1 MTVVGPSKQDMS
13 AQSPPAQGWT
23 TASLEAIAQP
33 ELIDATPGLVT
44 VYSRLHAQLPASLVL
59 ELPVTR
65 IGREADNEVAIVEP
79 AVSRYHARLERRDAG
94 VWLID
99 NGSTNGTLVNGVRVT
114 ERRLEPQDIV
124 RIGDS
129 VFRFTASHAQD
140 YGPYRLDGVVESRRT
155 LRPKVR
161 SDLIGGYQIDLILC
175 ALEKVARAGLACVI
189 TGESGT
195 GKELVARTLHEA
207 SGRPGPYL
215 AVNCAALPA
224 NLLESELFGFRRGAF
239 TGATHD
245 KTGLVRAANGGTLFL
260 DEIGDMPLEAQAKL
274 LRVVQEREVLPLG
287 ATQPERVDVRIVCAT
302 HRDLDHEVATGRFR
316 GDLFARLRE
325 FMLRV
330 PPLRERKEDLY
341 PLTRRF
347 LARAGK
353 PNANISLP
361 FMLALAHYHWPY
373 NVRELESAI
382 RLSVAMADGA
392 ELGVQHLPEGIR
404 LGVRDHGRPEA
415 PVQSHGSE
423 RLPERAGERTL
434 ERTPTEEEMRELCA
448 RHRGNVTTMGRELGK
463 ERMQVHR
470 WLKRYNIDVDAYRA

>member
-1 MTVVGPSKQDMS
+1 MVVPSKQNL
-13 AQSPPAQGWT
+13 AAHSPPAQGWT
-23 TASLEAIAQP
+23 TASLEAISQP
-33 ELIDATPGLVT
+33 EALDTTPGLIT
-44 VYSRLHAQLPASLVL
+44 VFSRLHAQLPAVLVL
-59 ELPVTR
+59 QRETTR
-65 IGREADNEVAIVEP
+65 IGREADNEVPIVEP
-79 AVSRYHARLERRDAG
+79 AVSRYHARLERRSDG

-99 NGSTNGTLVNGVRVT
+99 NASTNGTLVNGVRIT
-114 ERRLEPQDIV
+114 ERRLEPHDVV

-129 VFRFTASHAQD
+129 VFRFTASNAQE
-140 YGPYRLDGVVESRRT
+140 YGPYRLEGVIEAHRT

-161 SDLIGGYQIDLILC
+161 SDLIGGYQIDLILS
-175 ALEKVARAGLACVI
+175 ALEKVARAGLACVV

-195 GKELVARTLHEA
+195 GKELVARTIHEA
-207 SGRPGPYL
+207 SERRGPYL

-239 TGATHD
+239 TGATQD

-341 PLTRRF
+341 PLTQRF

-353 PNANISLP
+353 PDARVSLP
-361 FMLALAHYHWPY
+361 FMLALAHYPWPY

-382 RLSVAMADGA
+382 RLSVALADGA
-392 ELGVQHLPEGIR
+392 ELAVQHLPEGIR
-404 LGVRDHGRPEA
+404 QGVRDHGRVESPS
-415 PVQSHGSE
+415 SHVSE
-423 RLPERAGERTL
+423 RLPERSPGERTL
-434 ERTPTEEEMRELCA
+434 ERTPTEEEMRDLCA

>member
-1 MTVVGPSKQDMS
+1 MVGPSKQVITQ
-13 AQSPPAQGWT
+13 QSPPAQGWT
-23 TASLEAIAQP
+23 TASLEATAQP
-33 ELIDATPGLVT
+33 EMIDATPGLIL
-44 VYSRLHAQLPASLVL
+44 VYSRLHAQLPTVLVL
-59 ELPVTR
+59 ENIVTR

-79 AVSRYHARLERRDAG
+79 AVSRYHVRLERRDTG

-129 VFRFTASHAQD
+129 VFRFTASHAKD
-140 YGPYRLDGVVESRRT
+140 YGPYRLEGVIEADRT

-245 KTGLVRAANGGTLFL
+245 RTGLVRAANGGTLFL

-347 LARAGK
+347 LTRAGK
-353 PNANISLP
+353 PEAHISLP
-361 FMLALAHYHWPY
+361 FMLALAHYQWPY

-392 ELGVQHLPEGIR
+392 ELGVQHLPEGVR
-404 LGVRDHGRPEA
+404 LGVRDHGRAEA
-415 PVQSHGSE
+415 SAPMHNSE
-423 RLPERAGERTL
+423 RLPERSGERTV
-434 ERTPTEEEMRELCA
+434 ERTPTAEEMRELCM
-448 RHRGNVTTMGRELGK
+448 RHRGNVTTIGRELGK

-470 WLKRYNIDVDAYRA
+470 WLKRYSIDVDAYRA